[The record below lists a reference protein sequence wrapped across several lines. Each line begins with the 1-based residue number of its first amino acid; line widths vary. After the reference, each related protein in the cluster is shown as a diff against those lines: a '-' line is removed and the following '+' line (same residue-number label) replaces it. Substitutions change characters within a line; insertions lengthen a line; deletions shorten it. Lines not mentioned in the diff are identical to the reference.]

1 MGYKR
6 LTSIWLLFLALAP
19 AGCRKG
25 ATPSKTNL
33 DNSLPI
39 LNVSGSLKSMES
51 KTFAF
56 QGVMNPSEI
65 SLKVVNGY
73 ELLKKYRDF
82 PDAAVWVIDARSGQR
97 LFGTLYGAA
106 GVIEG
111 GNSKL
116 EILVE
121 NTTQEEVEF
130 QIFVKK

>member
-1 MGYKR
+1 
-6 LTSIWLLFLALAP
+6 
-19 AGCRKG
+19 
-25 ATPSKTNL
+25 
-33 DNSLPI
+33 
-39 LNVSGSLKSMES
+39 
-51 KTFAF
+51 
-56 QGVMNPSEI
+56 MNPSEI